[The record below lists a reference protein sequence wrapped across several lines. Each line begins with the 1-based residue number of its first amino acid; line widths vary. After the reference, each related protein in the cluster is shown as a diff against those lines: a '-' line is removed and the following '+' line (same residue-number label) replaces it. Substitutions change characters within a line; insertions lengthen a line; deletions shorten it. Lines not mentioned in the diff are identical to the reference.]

1 MMHLLADLD
10 PPTFWNGVNGSAG
23 LWLKIILAL
32 VVMIA
37 ITVGLL
43 FAPTQLRRPVIVG
56 VTFLSGLFYV
66 LYWLYPQPI
75 ARAVPEDAPRGFGES
90 ISFWISDAQ
99 PVVANMSN
107 IIAGFL
113 IGLGIYSLLR
123 IHLRKLFKMQKDW
136 FFSLV
141 LVLSLLG
148 MTIFGYMDWAQRQS
162 ATGGAIPFV
171 PGPGWGFTQ
180 YARDLFFDGL
190 LQQMDAAMF
199 SLVAFYIMSAAY
211 RAFRARSIEATILL
225 VTALIVLLSFM
236 GLIQLGWDNGLIGN
250 AVGKKADGSLNE
262 SFLLNFRLA
271 DIYTWIRNTIQ
282 TPAIRGIDFGVGI
295 GLLAMGL
302 RIWLSL
308 ERTGGTD

>member
-1 MMHLLADLD
+1 MLHLLADLD
-10 PPTFWNGVNGSAG
+10 PPTFWNGLNGSTG

-37 ITVGLL
+37 FTVGLF
-43 FAPTQLRRPVIVG
+43 FAPTQLRRPIVVA

-66 LYWLYPQPI
+66 LYWIYPQPI
-75 ARAVPEDAPRGFGES
+75 ARSVPADAPRNLGES
-90 ISFWISDAQ
+90 LSFWIADAQ
-99 PVVANMSN
+99 PVVANLAN

-123 IHLRKLFKMQKDW
+123 IHLRRLFKMQKDW

-141 LVLSLLG
+141 LVASLVA
-148 MTIFGYMDWAQRQS
+148 MTIFGYWDWMQRQS
-162 ATGGAIPFV
+162 ASGGAISFV
-171 PGPGWGFTQ
+171 PGPGWGFAQ
-180 YARDLFFDGL
+180 YSRDLLFDGL

-236 GLIQLGWDNGLIGN
+236 GLIQFQWDGF
-250 AVGKKADGSLNE
+250 VTKSLAHGDKDSLANN
-262 SFLLNFRLA
+262 LRLT
-271 DIYTWIRNTIQ
+271 DTYSWIRNTIQ

-308 ERTGGTD
+308 EKTTGGAD